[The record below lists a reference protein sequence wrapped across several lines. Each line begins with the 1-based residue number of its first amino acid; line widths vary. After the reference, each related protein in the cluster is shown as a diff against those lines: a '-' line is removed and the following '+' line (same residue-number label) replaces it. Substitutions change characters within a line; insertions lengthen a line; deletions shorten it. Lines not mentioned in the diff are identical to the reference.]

1 MRLFDNLK
9 KSIIIRFHW
18 VSLIILFLRLSN
30 RLSCRNFFYQ
40 KFQNCRNLINVL
52 HVFVAN
58 NATKNACKCVANFVY
73 VCSLSILSIKR
84 MPIFSTCSK
93 HVRYFSI
100 SAFNKAHKQ
109 GKYIVEKI
117 MYICWNIFQ
126 SGFYKES
133 TLSGQTRCY
142 ISMKRTMNSKN
153 SFPHIRSFYLYK
165 KWLILRNYFIKKW
178 QDSLYNNL
186 GKFEIDISLNIS
198 SILLKG
204 LLKRILTLFI
214 GKFCLATDSK

>member
-1 MRLFDNLK
+1 M
-9 KSIIIRFHW
+9 S
-18 VSLIILFLRLSN
+18 SLRLAKIIKIVKQSK
-30 RLSCRNFFYQ
+30 LSKLFYQ
-40 KFQNCRNLINVL
+40 KFRNCRNLINIL

-142 ISMKRTMNSKN
+142 SSMKRTMNSKN
-153 SFPHIRSFYLYK
+153 SFPFIKSFYFYK
-165 KWLILRNYFIKKW
+165 WI
-178 QDSLYNNL
+178 
-186 GKFEIDISLNIS
+186 IDI
-198 SILLKG
+198 G
-204 LLKRILTLFI
+204 RLFYQSMQGFVI
-214 GKFCLATDSK
+214 W